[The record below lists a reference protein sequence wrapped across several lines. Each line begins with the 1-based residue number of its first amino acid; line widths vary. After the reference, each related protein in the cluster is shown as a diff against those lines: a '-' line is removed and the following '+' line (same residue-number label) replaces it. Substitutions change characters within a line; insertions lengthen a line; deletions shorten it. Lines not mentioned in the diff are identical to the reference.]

1 MANIESETFCQSDEY
16 IQSAKNHMNLML
28 FKVHDIEDN
37 ANLGAG
43 HLSLV
48 F

>member
-1 MANIESETFCQSDEY
+1 
-16 IQSAKNHMNLML
+16 ML

-37 ANLGAG
+37 ANLGTG

>member
-1 MANIESETFCQSDEY
+1 
-16 IQSAKNHMNLML
+16 MNLML

>member
-1 MANIESETFCQSDEY
+1 MANTESETFYRSDEY
-16 IQSAKNHMNLML
+16 IQSAKNQMNLML

-37 ANLGAG
+37 ATLGTG